1 MYWAQFWILEY
12 RNEMTTV
19 ITEFLF
25 TGTETG
31 INKSTIAD
39 IGFRQEAKMG

>member
-19 ITEFLF
+19 ITELLF
-25 TGTETG
+25 RGRETG

-39 IGFRQEAKMG
+39 SFAKKQK

>member
-1 MYWAQFWILEY
+1 
-12 RNEMTTV
+12 MTTV

-25 TGTETG
+25 RGTETG

-39 IGFRQEAKMG
+39 IGFCQEAKIG